1 MSEILPTKRL
11 LVFVLGIAALALLT
25 LELHER
31 GSVETSTAFAL
42 SVSLALAN
50 MAVAFAGL
58 RTEKRVSWGIYLILS
73 VTVFLLFGFSTPIN
87 AILGLLPIGSAQ

>member
-1 MSEILPTKRL
+1 
-11 LVFVLGIAALALLT
+11 
-25 LELHER
+25 
-31 GSVETSTAFAL
+31 
-42 SVSLALAN
+42 